1 MSHLPPSPASR
12 AGGTAPWRRA
22 AGAVLLALAAG
33 CSSFSLHLL
42 NRDRPDA
49 RTEPEAAARPA
60 APARYSFRIAPYVFV
75 SDFPVDSNQPLFRE
89 LADLRNQVSREL
101 QLPVGTAP
109 VQVHL
114 FETHERYE
122 AFIKSRYPNLPTRR
136 AFFVALPR
144 PMGGG
149 EDLLVYTWWGPRI
162 GQDLRHE
169 LTHAFLHSVL
179 RGVPLWLDEG
189 LAEYFELP
197 PAVGGVNADHVDHLS
212 NDGGGP
218 YRPDL
223 ARLERMTEVDE
234 MKRPE
239 YREAWA
245 WVHLM
250 LHSTPQARAVL
261 VAYLQQLREKGN
273 VGPLRPK
280 LSAVFANPEDELT
293 RHVARLAAA
302 GRPQGSAAAR

>member
-1 MSHLPPSPASR
+1 MSASPPTPNATAGAGAAR
-12 AGGTAPWRRA
+12 RAVVALAVLVAGGCNA
-22 AGAVLLALAAG
+22 
-33 CSSFSLHLL
+33 FSLHLL
-42 NRDRPDA
+42 SRDKAEVRSDHDV
-49 RTEPEAAARPA
+49 AARPA
-60 APARYSFRIAPYVFV
+60 LPGKYSFRIAPYVFL
-75 SDFPVDSNQPLFRE
+75 SDVEIDQRQPVFGE
-89 LADLRNQVSREL
+89 LAELRNQVSREL
-101 QLPVGTAP
+101 QLPVGAAP
-109 VQVHL
+109 VQVYL
-114 FETHERYE
+114 FETRQRYE
-122 AFIKSRYPNLPTRR
+122 AFIKSRYPSLPPRR
-136 AFFVALPR
+136 AFFVAMPR
-144 PMGGG
+144 PMGAG

-197 PAVGGVNADHVDHLS
+197 PGYRGVNPDHVDHLC

-223 ARLERMTEVDE
+223 ERLERLTEVDQ

-250 LHSTPQARAVL
+250 LDSTPPARAVL
-261 VAYLQQLREKGN
+261 VAYLQQLRDKAN
-273 VGPLRPK
+273 PGPLRPK
-280 LSAVFANPEDELT
+280 LAEVFPNPEEAFSDHL
-293 RHVARLAAA
+293 ARLAAA
-302 GRPQGSAAAR
+302 GRPAAAPR

>member
-1 MSHLPPSPASR
+1 MSRQPPTPPA
-12 AGGTAPWRRA
+12 TAAWRRLA
-22 AGAVLLALAAG
+22 AGAALLALAAG
-33 CSSFSLHLL
+33 CNSFSLHLL
-42 NRDRPDA
+42 SRDKPEV
-49 RTEPEAAARPA
+49 RTEKEDPARPA
-60 APARYSFRIAPYVFV
+60 APSRYSFRIAPYVFL
-75 SDFPVDSNQPLFRE
+75 SDFPVDQNQPLFRE
-89 LADLRNQVSREL
+89 LAELRNQVSREL
-101 QLPVGTAP
+101 QLPVGSAP

-122 AFIKSRYPNLPTRR
+122 AFIKSRYPNLPARR

-144 PMGGG
+144 PIGSG

-162 GQDLRHE
+162 AQDLRHE

-197 PAVGGVNADHVDHLS
+197 PANNGVNTDHVDHLCGE
-212 NDGGGP
+212 GGGP

-223 ARLERMTEVDE
+223 ERLERLTEVDQ

-250 LHSTPQARAVL
+250 LHSTPQVRGVL

-273 VGPLRPK
+273 PGPMRPK
-280 LSAVFANPEDELT
+280 LVTVLPAPEDALT
-293 RHVARLAAA
+293 RHVAALAAA
-302 GRPQGSAAAR
+302 GRPVAATAGP